1 MPKLT
6 IGRVAAAAGVNVE
19 TIRYY
24 QRRGL
29 LEEPT
34 KPLGG
39 YRNYPTEMVKRIRFI
54 KKAQALGFTLENVAG
69 LLHLNDTDACA
80 KTRDLAARKLALI
93 EQKISELA
101 NMRDAL
107 SKLVGQCDRKVKRG
121 ACPII
126 EILQWESGVDPSDGL
141 PRCRNLCGGIE
152 DELRTNRASRHRMHS
167 RLSVEPRNTDD
178 LGIRSHQKNLP
189 VFQRARAFADPAPVK
204 HRQKE
209 CVSELDFPH

>member
-1 MPKLT
+1 MVRNQGEILNMPKLT
-6 IGRVAAAAGVNVE
+6 IGRVATAAGVNVE

-29 LEEPT
+29 LEEPM

-39 YRNYPTEMVKRIRFI
+39 HRNYPAEMVKRIHFI

-101 NMRDAL
+101 NLRDAL
-107 SKLVGQCDRKVKRG
+107 SKLVSQCDRKLRRG
-121 ACPII
+121 TCPII
-126 EILQWESGVDPSDGL
+126 EILQSDSGAHSSADG
-141 PRCRNLCGGIE
+141 R
-152 DELRTNRASRHRMHS
+152 SRDHS
-167 RLSVEPRNTDD
+167 
-178 LGIRSHQKNLP
+178 
-189 VFQRARAFADPAPVK
+189 
-204 HRQKE
+204 
-209 CVSELDFPH
+209 

>member
-34 KPLGG
+34 KPPGG
-39 YRNYPTEMVKRIRFI
+39 YRNYPTQMVKRIRFI
-54 KKAQALGFTLENVAG
+54 KRAQALGFTLEDVSG
-69 LLHLNDTDACA
+69 LLQLSNRNACA

-93 EQKISELA
+93 QEKLSELA
-101 NMRDAL
+101 IMRDAL
-107 SKLVGQCDRKVKRG
+107 AKLVDQCDRKLKRG

-126 EILQWESGVDPSDGL
+126 EILQWDSRVDPTWNGTSHDQNQSRKSGFAPSPGITSSHR
-141 PRCRNLCGGIE
+141 PR
-152 DELRTNRASRHRMHS
+152 
-167 RLSVEPRNTDD
+167 P
-178 LGIRSHQKNLP
+178 
-189 VFQRARAFADPAPVK
+189 
-204 HRQKE
+204 KE
-209 CVSELDFPH
+209 

>member
-39 YRNYPTEMVKRIRFI
+39 YRNYPMGIVKRIRFI
-54 KKAQALGFTLENVAG
+54 KRAQALGFTLGDVTG

-80 KTRDLAARKLALI
+80 KTRDLAAKKLALI
-93 EQKISELA
+93 EQKLSELA
-101 NMRDAL
+101 TMRDAL
-107 SKLVGQCDRKVKRG
+107 AKLVAQCDRKLKRA

-126 EILQWESGVDPSDGL
+126 EILETDTPIDPSANRHS
-141 PRCRNLCGGIE
+141 PRRSKSQ
-152 DELRTNRASRHRMHS
+152 NR
-167 RLSVEPRNTDD
+167 
-178 LGIRSHQKNLP
+178 I
-189 VFQRARAFADPAPVK
+189 
-204 HRQKE
+204 
-209 CVSELDFPH
+209 

>member
-29 LEEPT
+29 LE
-34 KPLGG
+34 KPSKPVGG
-39 YRNYPTEMVKRIRFI
+39 YRNYSSEIVKRIRFI

-80 KTRDLAARKLALI
+80 KTRALAARTLALI

-101 NMRDAL
+101 NLRDTL
-107 SKLVGQCDRKVKRG
+107 SKLVSQCDRKLKRG
-121 ACPII
+121 ACPIL
-126 EILQWESGVDPSDGL
+126 EILQSD
-141 PRCRNLCGGIE
+141 R
-152 DELRTNRASRHRMHS
+152 
-167 RLSVEPRNTDD
+167 
-178 LGIRSHQKNLP
+178 
-189 VFQRARAFADPAPVK
+189 
-204 HRQKE
+204 
-209 CVSELDFPH
+209 

>member
-24 QRRGL
+24 QRRGM
-29 LEEPT
+29 LEEPV

-39 YRNYPTEMVKRIRFI
+39 YRNYPAEMVKRIRFI

-80 KTRDLAARKLALI
+80 KTRDFAARKLALI

-107 SKLVGQCDRKVKRG
+107 SNLVSQCDRKLKRG
-121 ACPII
+121 TCPII
-126 EILQWESGVDPSDGL
+126 EILQSDFGADPSANGS
-141 PRCRNLCGGIE
+141 
-152 DELRTNRASRHRMHS
+152 NRDHNPSRKAG
-167 RLSVEPRNTDD
+167 T
-178 LGIRSHQKNLP
+178 
-189 VFQRARAFADPAPVK
+189 A
-204 HRQKE
+204 
-209 CVSELDFPH
+209 